1 MVFSYNVMKL
11 EVNNTKQ
18 FGKYTNMQKLNKMLL
33 NNPQVTEEITRKIVK
48 YFDMH
53 ENDYETYQ
61 DLCDAGNSVLR
72 GKFIM

>member
-11 EVNNTKQ
+11 EVNNPKQ
-18 FGKYTNMQKLNKMLL
+18 FGKYTNMQKLNNMLL
-33 NNPQVTEEITRKIVK
+33 NNQQVTEEITRKIGK
-48 YFDMH
+48 YFEMN

-61 DLCDAGNSVLR
+61 DLCDAGKSVLR